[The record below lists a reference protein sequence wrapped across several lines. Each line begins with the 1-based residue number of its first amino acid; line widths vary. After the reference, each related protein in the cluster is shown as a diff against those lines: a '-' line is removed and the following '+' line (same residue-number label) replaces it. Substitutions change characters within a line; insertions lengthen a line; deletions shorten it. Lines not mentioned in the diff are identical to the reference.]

1 MLSGYDDWLFQSG
14 VLIIDGWLKLMA
26 PAQTAVIFKELR
38 LMLHSVLKSLI
49 RNPEV
54 LLYASLSSEIMEYF
68 EIDLYAYKN

>member
-1 MLSGYDDWLFQSG
+1 M
-14 VLIIDGWLKLMA
+14 IDGWLKLMA

-54 LLYASLSSEIMEYF
+54 LLFASLSSEIREYF
-68 EIDLYAYKN
+68 EVDLYVYED